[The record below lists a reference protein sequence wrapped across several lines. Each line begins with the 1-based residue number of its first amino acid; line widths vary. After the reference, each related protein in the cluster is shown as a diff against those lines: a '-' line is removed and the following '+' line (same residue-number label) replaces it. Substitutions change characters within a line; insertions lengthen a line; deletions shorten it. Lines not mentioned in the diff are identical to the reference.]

1 MLHYVYMLLTPPYSL
16 LFPVNRSPT
25 TAATNTRSS
34 SPNSSGGNSTWSP
47 SSLSTELCLE
57 DTTTATHNDLN
68 NDYTKRKY
76 IDNDNRSDGQSSD
89 MGNGWYSS
97 DTDSVSSSDDEQE
110 EKDEIEEEIQKRND
124 LGQQVQQQQQGD
136 RMNTNTKLH
145 RLDAPY
151 SAVG

>member
-1 MLHYVYMLLTPPYSL
+1 M
-16 LFPVNRSPT
+16 T
-25 TAATNTRSS
+25 TTNIIDSRATLYT
-34 SPNSSGGNSTWSP
+34 G
-47 SSLSTELCLE
+47 E
-57 DTTTATHNDLN
+57 TTATHNDLN

-110 EKDEIEEEIQKRND
+110 EKDENEEEILQKQND

-145 RLDAPY
+145 WLDAPY